1 MALSLS
7 LSHRVGI
14 GCRPRAGPLLC
25 WLVLAIL
32 AFLVL
37 VPLAMLVL
45 GSFSA
50 ARLPTDFSLSDLT
63 ADNYLSVYTD
73 PLTYRVL
80 GNTVVYVA
88 GSLALG
94 LSLSLLFA
102 WLVARTNMPAKWLAY
117 VGLPLALVMPGMLES
132 MVWVL
137 LFSPRIGFVNRLL
150 MAAFGLSGAPFD
162 VYSLPA
168 MMTLEGLRMVPTG
181 FLLLA
186 PVLLRFDPVLE
197 EAAATAGGRP
207 GTIIRRVTLP
217 LLVPALL
224 SIALYLGVTVL
235 SSFEVPGIL
244 GLPGRV
250 YVFSTLIYTYTSA
263 TTSAGGNS
271 YGAAA
276 ALAIIYLLINVG
288 GMALYIRA
296 TRDAARFAVVS
307 GRAYRPRLVNLGRW
321 RWLALAVLVLHL
333 CVNIVLPLLVL
344 LWTSLMPRIVQ
355 PSVSAL
361 RELTFASWQRLAG
374 DAQLVQVALNTL
386 AVVLATA
393 TLTALASL
401 AIAWIV
407 TRTRFA
413 GRRLLDQLAFASH
426 GLPGVILA
434 LALIWFWVRIDA
446 LPVYGTLAIVV
457 LGLVTGFLAYGTR
470 TASAALLQ
478 VQRELEEAAYASGA
492 ALAGTMRRVLVPL
505 LAPALTGLW
514 VWVAIQ
520 GMRFVTLPLMLQTGP
535 ENTVVAAY
543 LWRRW
548 EAGEVNL
555 VAAVGLALVA
565 AVAVLTAIVWRLSP
579 ASRRLS
585 FTS

>member
-1 MALSLS
+1 VALSLS

-565 AVAVLTAIVWRLSP
+565 TVAVLTAIVWRLSP